1 MVSLQIGKT
10 AICNSVQCFH
20 RRTIL
25 IAFIF
30 ACCLTTT
37 RGSLIFLSFLLLKF
51 SHFNIFSRLFSARQ
65 HFLGYRISPFTI
77 VHKPPMHKTESA
89 RQAMHTQNYSHVLNS
104 WQRYLIPILG
114 CFITINCFVFL
125 PQLESIVGN
134 NLGFVCLLT
143 FLTHIYQLKSSS
155 HIT

>member
-1 MVSLQIGKT
+1 MWVKKVCVIIFQYTTLLSIAFFLILYNYCPRINKHSWENGIIIDRK
-10 AICNSVQCFH
+10 NSHMQQRSFFH

-104 WQRYLIPILG
+104 W
-114 CFITINCFVFL
+114 
-125 PQLESIVGN
+125 
-134 NLGFVCLLT
+134 
-143 FLTHIYQLKSSS
+143 
-155 HIT
+155 